1 MEAKGTKISKIKGR
15 LSRFPS
21 GLAQVTV
28 RHNLPSQLNIPKAGD
43 EVESASLTFLWAVGV
58 LVIQLCPTL
67 CNPMYYKA
75 CQASLSTEFSRQ
87 EYWSGLPSPSPGI
100 FPTQG
105 SNSISHMAGRVFTI

>member
-28 RHNLPSQLNIPKAGD
+28 RHNLPSQLNFPKAGD
-43 EVESASLTFLWAVGV
+43 EVGSASLTFLWAVGV
-58 LVIQLCPTL
+58 LVIQLCPIL

-75 CQASLSTEFSRQ
+75 CQASLSMEFSRQ
-87 EYWSGLPSPSPGI
+87 EYWSGLPSPSPEI